1 MGVSKGI
8 AVPASRVEEEI
19 TREWAA
25 PICDPAH
32 LQALVDSSQDL
43 IWSIDLNFAL
53 VSYNKAFAVHFK
65 NNHGVTLAPGM
76 LSHETLPPDTA
87 ALWPPMYQLVL
98 EKGPFRAQYPLKD
111 GRCLDLSFNPIRQEG
126 CVIGIAIVG
135 RDITEQKTAYERL
148 GNTLTNLRA
157 SETRYRT
164 AFQTSMDAMTITR
177 MSDGVYLDL
186 NEAALSAFG
195 FTREEF
201 IGRTADELNI
211 FADPEDQKRARELLE
226 LHGECRNLEFQIR
239 KKDGEIIWAVFSL
252 SIIDLDG
259 TSCVLSV
266 GRDISEARAA
276 KQALEQAEQK
286 YREIFEHAPEGIFQT
301 TAEGRAIALNPA
313 GARMLGYESTAEAV
327 AAISDA
333 SHHLWTQSEDRE
345 RYIALME
352 EQGGV
357 KNYPCQF
364 KRADGS
370 PIWVSVTARRIVDQD
385 GKTLCYQGFNED
397 LTDQKKLEAALKA
410 TIRELQLLSE
420 MNSALLHAKTEEGL
434 LRDYCRVMVETGG
447 YRMAW
452 VGFAEEGPNKCV
464 VPVASFGEAL
474 DYVDSIDIRWNDSA
488 LGGGPTGK
496 SIRTGRVQVAEDILT
511 DPSVAPWRHNAIRH
525 GFRSSIALPFRY
537 TEGSMAVLTVYG
549 EAPCAW
555 TQSEQRL
562 LEQIASDLGFGITT
576 LRTAVSRTES
586 QESLRTSLEQTI
598 QVIAETVDHRDPYTA
613 GHQRRVADLC
623 IRIARRLGLSDDTIH
638 GLRLAAAIHDLGKIA
653 IPSEILSWPGRLT
666 ASQYNLL
673 KEHVQFGYDII
684 KDVKFPWPISTIIL
698 QHHERLDGSGYPNA
712 IKGDQILMES
722 RILAVA
728 DVVEAMSSHRPYRP
742 SRGVDAAIEEIQAN
756 SNVLYDADVV
766 DACIQLFRKD
776 GYTFSG

>member
-1 MGVSKGI
+1 
-8 AVPASRVEEEI
+8 
-19 TREWAA
+19 
-25 PICDPAH
+25 
-32 LQALVDSSQDL
+32 
-43 IWSIDLNFAL
+43 
-53 VSYNKAFAVHFK
+53 
-65 NNHGVTLAPGM
+65 
-76 LSHETLPPDTA
+76 
-87 ALWPPMYQLVL
+87 
-98 EKGPFRAQYPLKD
+98 
-111 GRCLDLSFNPIRQEG
+111 
-126 CVIGIAIVG
+126 
-135 RDITEQKTAYERL
+135 
-148 GNTLTNLRA
+148 
-157 SETRYRT
+157 
-164 AFQTSMDAMTITR
+164 MDAMSITR
-177 MSDGVYLDL
+177 LSDGVYLDV
-186 NEAALSAFG
+186 NEAALAAFG
-195 FTREEF
+195 FARDEF
-201 IGRTADELNI
+201 IGRTVEELGI
-211 FADPEDQKRARELLE
+211 FADQADRKRTRELLE
-226 LHGECRNLEFQIR
+226 LQGECRNLEFQLR
-239 KKDGEIIWAVFSL
+239 RKDGKTIWALFSS
-252 SIIDLDG
+252 SIIDIDG
-259 TSCVLSV
+259 TPCVLSV

-276 KQALEQAEQK
+276 KRAIEQAEQK

-301 TAEGRAIALNPA
+301 TREGGAIALNPA
-313 GARMLGYESTAEAV
+313 GARMLGYESAAEAV

-333 SHHLWTQSEDRE
+333 SHHLWMVPEDRE

-357 KNYPCQF
+357 KNYACQF

-397 LTDQKKLEAALKA
+397 LTEQKKLEAALKA

-447 YRMAW
+447 YLMAW
-452 VGFAEEGPNKCV
+452 VGFAEDGPDKRV
-464 VPVASFGEAL
+464 VPVASFGEAQ
-474 DYVDSIDIRWNDSA
+474 DYVESIDIRWNDTP
-488 LGGGPTGK
+488 LGGGPTGR
-496 SIRTGRVQVAEDILT
+496 SIRTGKVQVAEDIL
-511 DPSVAPWRHNAIRH
+511 DNPNVAPWRENALRR

-549 EAPCAW
+549 EAPSAW
-555 TQSEQRL
+555 TQSEQKL

-576 LRTAVSRTES
+576 LRTAVSRAES
-586 QESLRTSLEQTI
+586 QESLRASLEQTI

-623 IRIARRLGLSDDTIH
+623 IHIARRLGLSDDTIH

-666 ASQYNLL
+666 PSQFNLL

-698 QHHERLDGSGYPNA
+698 QHHERMDGSGYPNA
-712 IKGDQILMES
+712 IKGDEILMES

-742 SRGVDAAIEEIQAN
+742 SRGIETALEEIQAN

-766 DACIQLFRKD
+766 DACVHLFRND
-776 GYTFSG
+776 GYAFSG